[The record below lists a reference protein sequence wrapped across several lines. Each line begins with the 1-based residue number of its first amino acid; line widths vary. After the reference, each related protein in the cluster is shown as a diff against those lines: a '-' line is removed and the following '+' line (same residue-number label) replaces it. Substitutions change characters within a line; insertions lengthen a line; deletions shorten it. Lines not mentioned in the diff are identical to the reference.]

1 MENANVAQITIA
13 HMRSGEPN
21 ITKGGFI
28 YFTCCDCGLVHL
40 IRIETAEQAKG
51 ESVITAYR
59 DDFLTE
65 EVRKELE
72 RPILSVNGGK
82 VLPTPKRKGH

>member
-1 MENANVAQITIA
+1 METNVAQITIA

-21 ITKGGFI
+21 ITKGGFM

-40 IRIETAEQAKG
+40 VRIEAAEQTEG

-65 EVRKELE
+65 EVRKKLELE
-72 RPILSVNGGK
+72 VHLG
-82 VLPTPKRKGH
+82 VLPTTKRKAH